1 MQLSDGPMFFSSE
14 INPLKREMSKG
25 KSKLIGILGKV
36 GSSIGAGAGED
47 EEDLS
52 SFLSGAKLGKGKA
65 PMYDPNKMYGSL
77 YSLYGVRPV
86 RGGLLGE

>member
-1 MQLSDGPMFFSSE
+1 MRISDGPMIFSSE
-14 INPLKREMSKG
+14 TNPLMREISKG
-25 KSKLIGILGKV
+25 KSKLKGILGKV
-36 GSSIGAGAGED
+36 GSSIGADDSED

-52 SFLSGAKLGKGKA
+52 SFLSGAKLGKGGA
-65 PMYDPNKMYGSL
+65 PMYDPKKMYGSL